1 MWSIKFI
8 VVFILFV
15 SSSALPH
22 TNILKNNPV
31 LTSDEDAYLTV
42 PELITKY
49 GYPVE
54 EHHVTTS
61 DGYILT
67 LHRIPHGKNSDT
79 VSDRVVFL
87 QHGLLCSSADWIITG
102 PTHGLGYLLADEGY
116 DVWMGNGRGNH
127 QSRNHTSLDPDKD
140 SAFWQFSWHEI
151 GAIDVPTMIDHV
163 LEVTGQTSLY
173 HIGHS
178 QGTTTFYV
186 MTSMHPEY
194 NAKVKAHFSLA
205 PVAFMNH
212 MTSPL
217 MHILAF
223 WSGPI
228 DLLAQLI
235 GINEFL
241 PNNEFMAMVGDV
253 LCADDDITQFLCTN
267 ALFAICGFSPN
278 EMNATILPVL
288 TGHTPAGASVNQLMH
303 YAQEINSGTFRQF
316 DFGLENLDKYG
327 SLTPPP
333 YDLDLITTPIYL
345 LYSHNDWMAGEVDVV
360 KLYEKLGDT
369 CEGKFL
375 IADGAFNHLDY
386 LYGIQAPE
394 LVYNKVISLM
404 ARH

>member
-1 MWSIKFI
+1 
-8 VVFILFV
+8 
-15 SSSALPH
+15 
-22 TNILKNNPV
+22 
-31 LTSDEDAYLTV
+31 V